1 MCTATR
7 NAYCSYLLLPLTCPN
22 THSLFLSHAPSP
34 PLPRTDE
41 SDEESVAGDSG
52 HAALLPSLKSKLK
65 EVQSSHESLLK
76 NSNALLRS
84 LADLESGHH
93 RAVTHAKEKL
103 TAAKLTASSFTKVRE
118 WHMW

>member
-1 MCTATR
+1 M
-7 NAYCSYLLLPLTCPN
+7 
-22 THSLFLSHAPSP
+22 
-34 PLPRTDE
+34 
-41 SDEESVAGDSG
+41 ESVAGDSG
-52 HAALLPSLKSKLK
+52 HATLLSSLKSKLK

-76 NSNALLRS
+76 NSNALLKG
-84 LADLESGHH
+84 LTDLESGHH